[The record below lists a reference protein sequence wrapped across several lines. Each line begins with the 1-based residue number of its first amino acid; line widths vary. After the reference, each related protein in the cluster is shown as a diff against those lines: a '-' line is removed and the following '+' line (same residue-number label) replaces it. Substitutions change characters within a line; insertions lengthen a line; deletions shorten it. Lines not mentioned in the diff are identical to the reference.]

1 MKKGEGSGKTSAQQL
16 HMTSSNCKASAN
28 SVLPNLPNMAILPA
42 INNRPNRM
50 SANLQSQYLTPFE
63 QGNQNQTTTWDA
75 CVAFYEKLA
84 ADFPNV
90 LQFAQIGTSDAGV
103 PIHAGI
109 VSVDGVFAC
118 AELKRM
124 ARPIFFNNN
133 GIHPGEPEGIDV
145 CMAQVRDF
153 CVQPERLAEL
163 GQTVY
168 LFIPIY
174 NVDGCLNRQNT
185 SRVNQDG
192 PEQFGFR
199 ANSRNLDLNR
209 DFIKC
214 DSLSAQVFNRFFS
227 TWDPDV
233 MVDTHTSNGAD
244 YSYTMTLIQTQADKL
259 GGALGAFLRESMLP
273 AIFQE
278 MTARGW
284 PTCPYV
290 NPVKVT
296 PEDGIE
302 DFLETPRF
310 STGYAALHHTIG
322 FMPETHM
329 LKPYADRCA
338 SMRALVQTVLAFTV
352 ANAAAI
358 QTLRAQAKRDAAKKS
373 LWPVCWQAD
382 YSRHSKFYFEGFK
395 AVQRPSKIGNYQRLA
410 YDRTQ
415 PWQGEIAYYN
425 YFNTAVE
432 IKTPKA
438 YLIPQAWREV
448 IERLLWNQVKL
459 QRLDA
464 DQVFSVQSYRILA
477 VQSRAHA
484 YEGRMFHDA
493 VEQQAHVEDI
503 HARAGDF
510 LLNLQQPNARYAVET
525 LEPQAHDSFFRWGFF
540 NSVLEKK
547 EHFSDYIFEDSAL
560 EMLQE
565 DAELNAKFE
574 QWKRQHPEQLADQ
587 NAVLEFIFTHGLRHR
602 EPEWRRYPVYSVF
615 DDTL

>member
-1 MKKGEGSGKTSAQQL
+1 
-16 HMTSSNCKASAN
+16 
-28 SVLPNLPNMAILPA
+28 
-42 INNRPNRM
+42 M
-50 SANLQSQYLTPFE
+50 SANLRNTYATPFE
-63 QGNQNQTTTWDA
+63 QGNQNQTSTWSD
-75 CVAFYEKLA
+75 CIAFYQKLA

-90 LQFAQIGTSDAGV
+90 LHFSQIGTSDAGV

-109 VSVDGVFAC
+109 VS
-118 AELKRM
+118 AEGIFERAVLKHLK
-124 ARPIFFNNN
+124 RPIFFNNN

-145 CMAQVRDF
+145 CMALVRDF
-153 CVQPERLAEL
+153 CLQPELLAAL
-163 GQTVY
+163 AQTVY
-168 LFIPIY
+168 LFIPVY

-214 DSLSAQVFNRFFS
+214 DSFSAQVFNRFFS
-227 TWDPDV
+227 DWDPDV

-259 GGALGAFLRESMLP
+259 GGALGVFLRESMLP

-296 PEDGIE
+296 PDDGIE

-329 LKPYADRCA
+329 LKPYADRLA

-352 ANAAAI
+352 ANAAQI
-358 QTLRAQAKRDAAKKS
+358 QSLRAQAKQNAAKKS
-373 LWPVCWQAD
+373 VWPVCWHAD
-382 YSRHSKFYFEGFK
+382 YSRQSTFLFKGYK
-395 AVQRPSKIGNYQRLA
+395 AVQRPSKLGNYQRLA
-410 YDRTQ
+410 YDRNQ
-415 PWQGEIAYYN
+415 PWQADIAY
-425 YFNTAVE
+425 FNFFSPSVE
-432 IKTPKA
+432 IKTPFA

-448 IERLLWNQVKL
+448 IERLIWNKVEL
-459 QRLDA
+459 QRLA
-464 DQVFSVQSYRILA
+464 VDQTFSVQSYQILS
-477 VQSRAHA
+477 VQSRPHA
-484 YEGRMFHDA
+484 YEGRMFHEQ
-493 VEQQAHVEDI
+493 VELQRQAHII
-503 HARAGDF
+503 HARAGDY

-547 EHFSDYIFEDSAL
+547 EAFSDYIFEDSAL
-560 EMLQE
+560 AMLQE
-565 DAELNAKFE
+565 EPELNAKFE
-574 QWKRQHPEQLADQ
+574 QWKSQFPELLADQ
-587 NAVLEFIFTHGLRHR
+587 NAVLEFIFAHGTRHH
-602 EPEWRRYPVYSVF
+602 EPEWRRYPVYSIF
-615 DDTL
+615 EDRP